1 MTIPVGGE
9 IRDNREGIIIADIG
23 EEISKDVDEFYL
35 DLEAVIKHAMARGK
49 SGAKMNSIST
59 EPEDS
64 EKK

>member
-9 IRDNREGIIIADIG
+9 LRDNREGIIIADIG
-23 EEISKDVDEFYL
+23 EETNKAVDEFYL

-59 EPEDS
+59 EPKDTE
-64 EKK
+64 EK